1 MCRRPGV
8 LICGLAETAGAVLR
22 GDGMDEINEKDLD
35 AKFKYDIAAR
45 PGAENFKRCFSCGTC
60 TAGCPVSEVNEAYD
74 PRRIIRMAVLG
85 MRKEVLSSD
94 VIWMCARCYICY
106 AHCPQNVKFADV
118 MGVLREMAV
127 EEGFAPRERLGQME
141 ELDRFAQ
148 DLRCNLVQDLIR
160 PGAEQKKRIAAMVK
174 HRLGT
179 K

>member
-1 MCRRPGV
+1 
-8 LICGLAETAGAVLR
+8 LR
-22 GDGMDEINEKDLD
+22 GAAMEEINTKNLD
-35 AKFKYDIAAR
+35 PKFKYDVAAR

-74 PRRIIRMAVLG
+74 PRKIIRMAVLG

-94 VIWMCARCYICY
+94 IIWMCARCYICY

-127 EEGFAPRERLGQME
+127 EEGYAPRERLEQMD

-148 DLRCNLVQDLIR
+148 NLRCNLVEYLIR
-160 PGAEQKKRIAAMVK
+160 PGPEQGKRIEAMVK
-174 HRLGT
+174 DRLGA